1 MRKTGYIGIID
12 GTKKAPKEKK
22 SFRLLYDKEKP
33 ILYSYAKITIGDK
46 VFATDK
52 AVWDTGAMITI
63 AAHCMAREFPVD
75 PVETG
80 TSISA
85 TNRSDSDIYLATLE
99 LPGGI
104 VFENIEIWDVD
115 LEVHNADIVI
125 GMDII
130 SQGRLVVE
138 AVNGIPMF
146 SFEIE
151 Q

>member
-1 MRKTGYIGIID
+1 MRKTGYVGTFDGI
-12 GTKKAPKEKK
+12 KKAQKEKK
-22 SFRLLYDKEKP
+22 SFKLLYDKEKP
-33 ILYSYAKITIGDK
+33 VLYSYAKITIGDK
-46 VFATDK
+46 VFATDR
-52 AVWDTGAMITI
+52 AVWDTGATITI
-63 AAHCMAREFPVD
+63 ATHKIAKEFDTVPVD
-75 PVETG
+75 TG
-80 TSISA
+80 ISVSA
-85 TNRSDSDIYLATLE
+85 TDRSDSDIYLATLE

-104 VFENIEIWDVD
+104 VFENVEIWDVD

-138 AVNGIPMF
+138 TVNEIPMF

>member
-1 MRKTGYIGIID
+1 MRKQGYIGIID
-12 GTKKAPKEKK
+12 GNKKNSKGKK
-22 SFRLLYDKEKP
+22 KFRLLYDKEKP

-52 AVWDTGAMITI
+52 AVWDTGATITI
-63 AAHCMAREFPVD
+63 ATHAIAKEFDTKPAD
-75 PVETG
+75 TG
-80 TSISA
+80 TSIS
-85 TNRSDSDIYLATLE
+85 TTDRRNSDIYLATLE

-104 VFENIEIWDVD
+104 TFENVEVWDID

>member
-1 MRKTGYIGIID
+1 M
-12 GTKKAPKEKK
+12 
-22 SFRLLYDKEKP
+22 
-33 ILYSYAKITIGDK
+33 
-46 VFATDK
+46 FATDK
-52 AVWDTGAMITI
+52 AVWDTGATITI
-63 AAHCMAREFPVD
+63 AAHKMAKEFDTEPAD
-75 PVETG
+75 TG

-85 TNRSDSDIYLATLE
+85 TDQKDSDIYLATLE

-104 VFENIEIWDVD
+104 IFKDVEVWDID

-138 AVNGIPMF
+138 TVNGIPMF

>member
-1 MRKTGYIGIID
+1 MRKKGYIGVLNGI
-12 GTKKAPKEKK
+12 KKPLLEKK
-22 SFRLLYDKEKP
+22 TFTLLYDKEKP
-33 ILYSYAKITIGDK
+33 ILYSYAKITIGDT
-46 VFATDK
+46 VIATDK
-52 AVWDTGAMITI
+52 AMWDTGATITVI
-63 AAHCMAREFPVD
+63 SHAMALKVDAAPND
-75 PVETG
+75 SG

-85 TNRSDSDIYLATLE
+85 TDRNDADIYLATVE

-104 VFENIEIWDVD
+104 IFHDVEVWDVD
-115 LEVHNADIVI
+115 LADHGAEVII

-138 AVNGIPMF
+138 TVNGIPMF

>member
-1 MRKTGYIGIID
+1 MKRTGYIGVID
-12 GTKKAPKEKK
+12 GVKKAPKEKK

-33 ILYSYAKITIGDK
+33 ILYSYAKIAIGDK

-52 AVWDTGAMITI
+52 AVWDTGVTITI
-63 AAHCMAREFPVD
+63 AAHRIARELPAD
-75 PVETG
+75 PAGTG

-85 TNRSDSDIYLATLE
+85 TDRSDSDIYLATLE

-104 VFENIEIWDVD
+104 VFENIEVWDID

-138 AVNGIPMF
+138 TVNGIPMF